1 MKYIILFLISNFIY
15 AQSKNE
21 GYKING
27 QIEENYKGYIY
38 LEINNKRDSCLV
50 VEKKFYFE
58 GKTSDEIV
66 FKGRFY
72 TNFTSGMQ
80 NEFYIENKNI
90 SILLSIERKKY
101 NTTEYDFITI
111 KNCTGTETSLIQ
123 NEYDNFAKSNAVNW
137 NTIKYRKID
146 EIVSKYP
153 KNQYSGSILYQ
164 TTFDSIVDV
173 EKLKPIFHK
182 LDTIAQDTNIISGLK
197 EVLYPRNKILINSL
211 ITDFELPDKNNI
223 NQNTIKYRGKVLLID
238 FWASWCAP
246 CRKKIPALKKINEK
260 YKDKNFKI
268 LSVSLDD
275 DKEKWLKALIKENME
290 WDNVIEEKDF
300 NGKVAQNFFVKAIPY
315 LVLIDEEGKI
325 IGIDSTIEEVDKILE
340 VKLK

>member
-1 MKYIILFLISNFIY
+1 MKYIILIFITNFVY
-15 AQSKNE
+15 AQSINE
-21 GYKING
+21 GYKIKG

-38 LEINNKRDSCLV
+38 LKINNKKDSCLV
-50 VEKKFYFE
+50 VDKQFYFE
-58 GKTSDEIV
+58 GKTTDVIV
-66 FKGRFY
+66 SRGWFS

-123 NEYDNFAKSNAVNW
+123 NEYDNFAKNNAVNW
-137 NTIKYRKID
+137 DTIKYKKID

-164 TTFDSIVDV
+164 ATFDSIVDI

-182 LDTIAQDTNIISGLK
+182 LDTVAQSSSLISSLK
-197 EVLYPRNKILINSL
+197 DVLYPKNKTLINNL
-211 ITDFELPDKNNI
+211 LPDFELPDKNNV

-260 YKDKNFKI
+260 YKDKSFKI
-268 LSVSLDD
+268 LSVSLDN
-275 DKEKWLKALIKENME
+275 DKEKWLKALVKENMD
-290 WDNVIEEKDF
+290 WVNVIDINDF
-300 NGKVAQNFFVKAIPY
+300 NGKAAQNFFIKAIPY

-325 IGIDSTIEEVDKILE
+325 IGIDITIEEVDKILE
-340 VKLK
+340 LKLK

>member
-1 MKYIILFLISNFIY
+1 MKYLILILITNFIY
-15 AQSKNE
+15 AQSINE
-21 GYKING
+21 GYKIKG

-38 LEINNKRDSCLV
+38 LDINNKRDSCLV
-50 VEKKFYFE
+50 VDKKFYFE

-66 FKGRFY
+66 YRGRFK

-80 NEFYIENKNI
+80 NDFYIENKNI

-111 KNCTGTETSLIQ
+111 KNITGTETSLIQ

-137 NTIKYRKID
+137 DDIKYKKID

-164 TTFDSIVDV
+164 TTFDSVVDI

-182 LDTIAQDTNIISGLK
+182 LDTVAQRSSLISSLK
-197 EVLYPRNKILINSL
+197 EVLYPKNKILINNL
-211 ITDFELPDKNNI
+211 LPDFELQDKNDI
-223 NQNTIKYRGKVLLID
+223 NQNTIKYRGNVLLID

-268 LSVSLDD
+268 LSVSLDE

-290 WDNVIEEKDF
+290 WDNVIDLKNF
-300 NGKVAQNFFVKAIPY
+300 NGNVAQNFFVKAIPY

-325 IGIDSTIEEVDKILE
+325 IGIDITIEEVDKILE